1 MIALIQRTTECSVTV
16 KSELVDSIRG
26 GMLVLL
32 GVKGDDTD
40 TDAAY
45 LASKTVNLRI
55 FADESDAEH
64 ASHKMNLS
72 LLETGQDIMIVSQFT
87 LHADT
92 RHGNRPS
99 FTDAAE
105 PKKAEELYEYY
116 IQEVKNLIGHDKVHK
131 GEFGA
136 MMKVKLV
143 NDGPV
148 TITLRSKNDYI

>member
-1 MIALIQRTTECSVTV
+1 MIALIQRTTECNVTV
-16 KSELVDSIRG
+16 NSDLVDSIRG
-26 GMLVLL
+26 GLLVLL
-32 GVKGDDTD
+32 GVKEGDTE

-45 LASKTVNLRI
+45 LAAKTINLRI
-55 FADESDAEH
+55 FSDEND
-64 ASHKMNLS
+64 KMNLS
-72 LLETGQDIMIVSQFT
+72 LLETGFDIMVVSQFT

-99 FTDAAE
+99 FTDAAD
-105 PKKAEELYEYY
+105 PKIAEELYEYY
-116 IQEVKNLIGHDKVHK
+116 IQEVKNFLGFDKVHK

-148 TITLRSKNDYI
+148 TIILRSKNDYQI